1 MDTPELQALLDRIVE
16 RVREVD
22 DGEPDELPVHREAD
36 LSLTALALVDSDDQ
50 RVGAGDADVPF
61 PVQSMSKAFAYGLAI
76 DTVGLEEVF
85 EHVDVEPSGDAFN
98 RISLEA
104 GDRPDN
110 PMINAGALTVH
121 ALLPGDSGEERFRAL
136 HDLLSRMAGRD
147 LAVNED
153 LVEQE
158 LAGAHRNLGIAHLL
172 KALDVLPGD
181 PHDVVEGY
189 TRQCAIE
196 ATTVEFARMAAT
208 LAHDGLVPGTDERV
222 LSPLAARQVL
232 SVMMTC
238 GMYDD
243 AGEWVTD
250 VGLPGKS
257 GIAGG
262 IIAAVPGRCGIAAYS
277 PRLDRHGS
285 SVRGILALEELSG
298 ELDLHL
304 LRPGLAKI

>member
-1 MDTPELQALLDRIVE
+1 MDTADLQALMDRIVE
-16 RVREVD
+16 SVREVD
-22 DGEPDELPVHREAD
+22 DGEPHELPVHREAD
-36 LSLTALALVDSDDQ
+36 RDLTALALVDSEDD
-50 RVGAGDADVPF
+50 RMASGDSDVAF

-76 DTVGLEEVF
+76 DTVGLDTVF

-121 ALLPGDSGEERFRAL
+121 ALLPGRTGEERFRAV
-136 HDLLSRMAGRD
+136 HDLLSRMAGRH

-158 LAGAHRNLGIAHLL
+158 LADAHRNLGIAHLL
-172 KALDVLPGD
+172 KALGVLPGD
-181 PHDVVEGY
+181 PHDVVQGY

-208 LAHDGLVPGTDERV
+208 LAHDGVVPGTDEQV

-243 AGEWVTD
+243 AGEWVTS

-277 PRLDRHGS
+277 PRLDTHGS
-285 SVRGILALEELSG
+285 SVRGILALEKLSG
-298 ELDLHL
+298 ELSLHL

>member
-1 MDTPELQALLDRIVE
+1 METADLQDLMDRIVDS
-16 RVREVD
+16 VREVD
-22 DGEPDELPVHREAD
+22 DGEPHELPVHRDAD
-36 LSLTALALVDSDDQ
+36 LELTALALVDSEDD
-50 RVGAGDADVPF
+50 RMSSGDADVAF

-76 DTVGLEEVF
+76 DSVGLDTVF
-85 EHVDVEPSGDAFN
+85 DHVDVEPSGDAFN
-98 RISLEA
+98 RISLTA

-121 ALLPGDSGEERFRAL
+121 ALLPGSTGDERFRAL
-136 HDLLSRMAGRD
+136 HDLLSRMAGRE
-147 LAVNED
+147 LTVNED
-153 LVEQE
+153 LVGQE
-158 LAGAHRNLGIAHLL
+158 LADADRNLGIAHLL
-172 KALDVLPGD
+172 KALGVLTGD

-208 LAHDGLVPGTDERV
+208 LAHDGRVPGSEEQV

-243 AGEWVTD
+243 AGEWVTS

-277 PRLDRHGS
+277 PRLDTHGS
-285 SVRGILALEELSG
+285 SVRGILALEKLSSELS
-298 ELDLHL
+298 LHL